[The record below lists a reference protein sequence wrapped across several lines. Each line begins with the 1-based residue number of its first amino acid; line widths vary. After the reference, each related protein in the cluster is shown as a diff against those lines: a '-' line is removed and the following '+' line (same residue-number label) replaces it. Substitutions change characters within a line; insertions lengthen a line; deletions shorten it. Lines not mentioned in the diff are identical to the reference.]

1 MGPHTSVSTRIILS
15 ILSIIP
21 YSACRPSTHIS
32 SLSVT
37 SHITLRYAQ
46 TQVEALIKNPSNSA
60 KQEEFS
66 MFLPDSAF
74 ISFFSMT
81 MGEEEQV
88 AKVMAKED
96 AVEKFNNAKK
106 LGIGAG
112 LVSENERDSN
122 KFSIK
127 TNIEPGEKVVFK
139 LTYEELLQRRN
150 GQYEHSI
157 NINPN
162 SIVGDFKVEVF
173 INESLPIANLFVP
186 ELKLTNELNF
196 AKEAENKDAIVSHK
210 EGTKDAHIVY
220 SPDKAGLQKAGERG
234 VSGEFLV
241 RYDVDRKGQ
250 DSEVQVIDG
259 YFVHFFA
266 PENLQKLP
274 KHAVFVLDI
283 SGSMMGEKIVQLKD
297 AMFTILDD
305 MTESDYF
312 SIIVFSS
319 GVHTWTSPEQESLDK
334 DQGGDP
340 QVIQATKHNKNIA
353 INYVNDLQ
361 EGGGTNINEAMI
373 AGIDLAEMATKQ
385 ELLPR
390 NTKSMLIFLT
400 DGMPTVGE
408 SNSRNIRKNVK
419 DRNTNKIPIFGL
431 AFGRD
436 SDFSLMKEISLDAE
450 SFAKRIYDGSD
461 AAIQLEHFF
470 SQISNPLI
478 SDLKFEYLGEIVDN
492 SSLSKPTLS
501 SFFEGGEYVVA
512 GKLNNNLDK
521 KKDML
526 SIVLLG
532 EQIDGKYKKE
542 MNICLPPRALPVNDE
557 DSSPL
562 PALSD
567 PLDQE
572 SLTSSSC
579 IPQPQYPERSAEQNF
594 MKRLHA
600 FVNIKQLLKREDNEL
615 IGGETPRSKALELAL
630 ANNFVT
636 ELTSLVVVAEQDVTI
651 ASLQDR
657 DSSSIDSSLRGY
669 SYGKISLSKAYS
681 FPTQSLT
688 RTISLSPNT
697 YSAHSALSVVPRS
710 RGIFSGK
717 GSGNVRRNY
726 GGQRLGIGSS
736 YPMKASL
743 SYDTLENSMDYMDSM
758 DPPES
763 SSQGACS
770 GSITLYSKTYH
781 RGDSVTISEN
791 TEDLEPLVFTDK
803 LVSLVVSGDCC
814 WEVFTGVNY
823 SGDSEQFTST
833 GTFTSTTSTGT
844 VFRNNKSVRKC

>member
-1 MGPHTSVSTRIILS
+1 
-15 ILSIIP
+15 
-21 YSACRPSTHIS
+21 
-32 SLSVT
+32 
-37 SHITLRYAQ
+37 
-46 TQVEALIKNPSNSA
+46 
-60 KQEEFS
+60 

-81 MGEEEQV
+81 MGDEEQV

-96 AVEKFNNAKK
+96 AVENFNNAKK

-157 NINPN
+157 NINPD

-186 ELKLTNELNF
+186 ELKLSNELNF
-196 AKEAENKDAIVSHK
+196 AKETENKDAIVSHK

-220 SPDKAGLQKAGERG
+220 TPDKAGLQKAGESG
-234 VSGEFLV
+234 VSGQFLV

-340 QVIQATKHNKNIA
+340 QVIQATKHNKNVA
-353 INYVNDLQ
+353 INYVNELE
-361 EGGGTNINEAMI
+361 EGGGTNINDAMI
-373 AGIDLAEMATKQ
+373 AGIGLAEMATKK

-461 AAIQLEHFF
+461 AAIQLEDFF

-478 SDLKFEYLGEIVDN
+478 SELKFEYLGEMVDN
-492 SSLSKPTLS
+492 SSLSKATFN
-501 SFFEGGEYVVA
+501 SFFKGGEYVVV

-521 KKDML
+521 KEDML

-532 EQIDGKYKKE
+532 EQLDGKYKKK
-542 MNICLPPRALPVNDE
+542 MDICLRPRALPVNDE

-572 SLTSSSC
+572 SLTTSSC

-594 MKRLHA
+594 MQRLHA
-600 FVNIKQLLKREDNEL
+600 FVNIKQLLKRDDHEL
-615 IGGETPRSKALELAL
+615 IGGKTPRSKALELAL
-630 ANNFVT
+630 DNNFVT

-651 ASLQDR
+651 ASLQDK

-669 SYGKISLSKAYS
+669 SYGTHALSNAYS

-697 YSAHSALSVVPRS
+697 YSANSAFSLVPRPRS
-710 RGIFSGK
+710 TYSGRR
-717 GSGNVRRNY
+717 SGNARRRDY
-726 GGQRLGIGSS
+726 GGQISGILSS
-736 YPMKASL
+736 YPTPMKASL
-743 SYDTLENSMDYMDSM
+743 SFDTPENSMDYMDYM

-763 SSQGACS
+763 SQGPCS
-770 GSITLYSKTYH
+770 GSITLFSKTYH
-781 RGDSVTISEN
+781 RGDNVTISEN
-791 TEDLEPLVFTDK
+791 TEDLEPLAFTDK